1 MSRRFVLSW
10 LNYSL
15 ETTAAANAQVVQ
27 SHKRHQSF
35 AQLTFQ
41 SMDLTKTTAATIVTY
56 TEKNGMKQSGFVGT
70 VGTFCHNWTEEDRF
84 YIYHNMYP

>member
-1 MSRRFVLSW
+1 
-10 LNYSL
+10 
-15 ETTAAANAQVVQ
+15 
-27 SHKRHQSF
+27 
-35 AQLTFQ
+35 
-41 SMDLTKTTAATIVTY
+41 MDLTKTTAATIVTY

>member
-1 MSRRFVLSW
+1 MLNW

-27 SHKRHQSF
+27 SHKRHQRSF

-41 SMDLTKTTAATIVTY
+41 SVDLTKTTTATTY

-70 VGTFCHNWTEEDRF
+70 VGNFMELRKTAFTFTTT
-84 YIYHNMYP
+84 NMYQ